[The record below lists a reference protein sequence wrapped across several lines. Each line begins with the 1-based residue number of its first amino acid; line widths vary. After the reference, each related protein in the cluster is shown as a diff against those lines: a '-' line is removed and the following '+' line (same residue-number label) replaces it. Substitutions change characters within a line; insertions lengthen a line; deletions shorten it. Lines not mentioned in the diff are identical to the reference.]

1 MPPSSFWCCCFLSNL
16 FGGVAA
22 VLPSRRSF
30 WVVLFFPSHSRQ
42 LNGANEWN
50 QVAVKQSEANES
62 EVVHCWGGGVFLPP
76 SFWVAVF
83 SPYFPCR
90 MEVFSL
96 LFRLGGSVF
105 RPSPPLRW
113 WFFPSSSVWVA
124 RFSPLSHVGRWCFPA
139 PSVWVCGAFLVVWP
153 LTFVC

>member
-1 MPPSSFWCCCFLSNL
+1 MPPSSFWCCCFLSHL

-76 SFWVAVF
+76 SFGVAVF
-83 SPYFPCR
+83 SRPSSP
-90 MEVFSL
+90 
-96 LFRLGGSVF
+96 LGGGVF
-105 RPSPPLRW
+105 PPLPFGVQCFHPSTILGDGVFPPPLFGWRC
-113 WFFPSSSVWVA
+113 FPSSVA
-124 RFSPLSHVGRWCFPA
+124 SNLC
-139 PSVWVCGAFLVVWP
+139 L
-153 LTFVC
+153 LI